1 MAYLTGGTWQPMKKY
16 LTDFFGT
23 DPDRYTVVHPAAE
36 LICEGLRLDI
46 VPQAGQRVGLLDLD
60 LQVKTVR

>member
-1 MAYLTGGTWQPMKKY
+1 MKKY